1 MKNGAYP
8 YFEKK
13 QPWSSHWYIQRWLEG
28 FKAGTRVLDI
38 GTASGILGQSLAGS
52 GFILTGLEPNNEWA
66 RLAQPY
72 YHKFWVGTIEDAK
85 PEIIQSQDVVILADI
100 LEHLPN
106 PELVLDRLLDLQPAG
121 CIFIVST
128 PNIANISIRL
138 NLLFGHFDYED
149 RGILDQTHLRLFTR
163 RTIFKLLKSA
173 GLEILDYE
181 VTPVPLELVNP
192 FFETSVLGRP
202 LYAGLFRLTK
212 LFPTLFGYQFVV
224 KARKPVK
231 S

>member
-1 MKNGAYP
+1 M
-8 YFEKK
+8 
-13 QPWSSHWYIQRWLEG
+13 
-28 FKAGTRVLDI
+28 LDI

-52 GFILTGLEPNNEWA
+52 GFIMTGLEPNDSWA

-72 YHKFWVGTIEDAK
+72 YQKFWMGTVEDAG
-85 PEIIQSQDVVILADI
+85 PEIIKDQDVVILADI
-100 LEHLPN
+100 LEHLMD
-106 PELVLDRLLDLQPAG
+106 PESVLERLLDLQPEG

-138 NLLFGHFDYED
+138 NLLFGRFDYED

-163 RTIFKLLKSA
+163 RTLFKLLKSA
-173 GLEILDYE
+173 GLDILNCQA
-181 VTPVPLELVNP
+181 TPVPLELVSP
-192 FFETSVLGRP
+192 FFETSALGRP

-224 KARKPVK
+224 KARKLMK
-231 S
+231 R